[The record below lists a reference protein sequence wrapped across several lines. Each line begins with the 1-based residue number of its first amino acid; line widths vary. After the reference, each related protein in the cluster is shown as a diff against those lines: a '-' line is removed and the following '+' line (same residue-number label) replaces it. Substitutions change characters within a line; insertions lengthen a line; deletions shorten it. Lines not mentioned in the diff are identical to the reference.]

1 MRYQWLV
8 FGRDDRL
15 SAESIAWNP
24 ASRSSSPGW
33 WRWRSCLGTCPKRDV
48 REKRTKQ
55 PVGDAEQDDS
65 RDCRRGGNRGEVKI
79 KKSKRDKHANTSGW
93 KGTKRR
99 KKEERGGKEVVE
111 FVAGTISKRKGR
123 KEEEKAGKL
132 ASQSREGSS
141 RGTRTRR
148 RTTTN
153 GGSLSSRG
161 SATGMQCGLCAVVA
175 GLFRRAMC
183 IAGSRRGSGES
194 CYQEITPDTQTRRHS
209 QLAPIETGLKAA
221 EIAEHVKEAVET
233 QEVRLIYRPSMH
245 TYVHR
250 AGREL
255 DCAYVQL
262 LRSPAARRRAW
273 VLHCSLASFMCD

>member
-33 WRWRSCLGTCPKRDV
+33 WRWRSCRGTCPKRDV

-111 FVAGTISKRKGR
+111 FIAGTIRTRGREGRKKRKQESWR
-123 KEEEKAGKL
+123 PNRARAARAGL
-132 ASQSREGSS
+132 GPVDGPPPMAARCQVEAAPRACSAACVPWS
-141 RGTRTRR
+141 RGCSGERCASRAADVARASPATRR
-148 RTTTN
+148 SPRTP
-153 GGSLSSRG
+153 
-161 SATGMQCGLCAVVA
+161 
-175 GLFRRAMC
+175 
-183 IAGSRRGSGES
+183 RRGA
-194 CYQEITPDTQTRRHS
+194 TRN
-209 QLAPIETGLKAA
+209 
-221 EIAEHVKEAVET
+221 
-233 QEVRLIYRPSMH
+233 
-245 TYVHR
+245 
-250 AGREL
+250 
-255 DCAYVQL
+255 
-262 LRSPAARRRAW
+262 
-273 VLHCSLASFMCD
+273 